1 MMDLDVALLRTFV
14 TLAENRSFTQTAKQI
29 GRTQSATSMQ
39 VARLEQLLDCRLFKR
54 DKRNVSLTPD
64 GERLLG
70 YARNIVAL
78 NDALISRFREPDI
91 RGTIRFGS
99 PEDFATYYLPDILA
113 RFTAAHP
120 RVGLNVTCDLTLTLI
135 HDFERD
141 KFDLIVI
148 KQAPGHVYP
157 GAVPLWRERLVW
169 AGAATKGRAPR
180 FSEVVRARHPLPL
193 VLSPAP
199 CVYRKRAIDALDHAG
214 VRWKACYISP
224 SFAGVLAAVRAG
236 LGFAILPRAM
246 LSAGLIPLDASLGW
260 PKLPDAELCLLAR
273 AGSGPAVQ
281 ALAAFI
287 REQVIYKH
295 I

>member
-1 MMDLDVALLRTFV
+1 MMDIDIALLRTFV
-14 TLAENRSFTQTAKQI
+14 TLAETRSFTLTAKKI

-54 DKRNVSLTPD
+54 DKRNVSLTPE

-70 YARNIVAL
+70 YARNIVDL
-78 NDALISRFREPDI
+78 NDALVGRFREPDI

-113 RFTAAHP
+113 HFTQAHP
-120 RVGLNVTCDLTLTLI
+120 QVGLNVTCDLTLKLI

-141 KFDLIVI
+141 KYDLIVI
-148 KQAPGHVYP
+148 KQAPGHLYP
-157 GAVPLWRERLVW
+157 GAAPLWRERLVW
-169 AGAATKGRAPR
+169 AGAETKSGAPR
-180 FSEVVRARHPLPL
+180 FAAVVKTGKPLPL
-193 VLSPAP
+193 ALSPAP
-199 CVYRKRAIDALDHAG
+199 CVYRQRAIEALDRAG
-214 VRWKACYISP
+214 VRWKATYISP

-236 LGFAILPRAM
+236 LGYTILPRAM
-246 LSAGLIPLDASLGW
+246 LPPGLTPLDAAAGW

-273 AGSGPAVQ
+273 SPGTPAVQ
-281 ALAAFI
+281 ALAAYI

-295 I
+295 S